1 MHKSQKKRH
10 KLIKTIINYI
20 NSDIKLKSSFNHP
33 NRKYKITTL
42 LKYVIQILSTGLSFR
57 QFGGIINKNISWCTI
72 YKFFIKLQKTNVIS
86 LSYYDTVKKYIQ
98 KNLNNNNN
106 TNIFITDTT
115 IIPNKLGID
124 KIGYNPQ
131 IPKHKASKIS
141 LITDEKGMPLEANI
155 YSCSCY
161 DSKILN
167 MQLDDFNKNNKLIL
181 NNNNILLG
189 DAGYDSNQ
197 IRDKLIAINFGKL
210 VAVRNK
216 RNIKNKAKLEAIKL
230 LPEEKQL
237 LKKRIKIE
245 HTNAHLKQYKLIS
258 LRYDKFSFN
267 YCTFL
272 HLACLNII
280 LKKS

>member
-106 TNIFITDTT
+106 TNIFIR
-115 IIPNKLGID
+115 
-124 KIGYNPQ
+124 Y
-131 IPKHKASKIS
+131 
-141 LITDEKGMPLEANI
+141 
-155 YSCSCY
+155 
-161 DSKILN
+161 
-167 MQLDDFNKNNKLIL
+167 
-181 NNNNILLG
+181 NNN
-189 DAGYDSNQ
+189 S
-197 IRDKLIAINFGKL
+197 K
-210 VAVRNK
+210 
-216 RNIKNKAKLEAIKL
+216 
-230 LPEEKQL
+230 
-237 LKKRIKIE
+237 
-245 HTNAHLKQYKLIS
+245 
-258 LRYDKFSFN
+258 
-267 YCTFL
+267 
-272 HLACLNII
+272 
-280 LKKS
+280 